1 MVESREWRR
10 DTWFWKLCN
19 LRKHQV
25 MKLELYSIQGLT
37 ENVSIVQFSLLVMS
51 NSSIPWTAAYQAS
64 LSITNF
70 WSLLKLMSIVLVMP
84 SNHLIL
90 CYPVFLLPS
99 ISPSIRILSNESVL
113 HIRWPKYWS
122 FSFSRI
128 FRTDFL

>member
-1 MVESREWRR
+1 
-10 DTWFWKLCN
+10 
-19 LRKHQV
+19 

-37 ENVSIVQFSLLVMS
+37 ENVSIVQFNLLVMS

-99 ISPSIRILSNESVL
+99 ISPSIRIFSNESIP
-113 HIRWPKYWS
+113 HIRWPKY
-122 FSFSRI
+122 
-128 FRTDFL
+128 